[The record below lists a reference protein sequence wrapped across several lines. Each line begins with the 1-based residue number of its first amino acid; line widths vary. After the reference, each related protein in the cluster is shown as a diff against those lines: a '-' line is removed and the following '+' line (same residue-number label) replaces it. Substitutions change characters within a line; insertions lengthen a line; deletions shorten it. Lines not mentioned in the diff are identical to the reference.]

1 MIIFQNLGE
10 IDIAAVSTF
19 GVSVKEGD
27 NPIGF
32 FGTGLKYAIA
42 VLLRTGHTVAIHS
55 GLTCVDFGL
64 RKAEVRGQ
72 EFEFV
77 TMAIDGGK
85 PVDIG
90 FTTQLGKQWEMW
102 MAYREIA
109 CNCKDEG
116 GIAQFSNAAPVP
128 TAGTTQIVVQGQDF
142 EAVHADRHKY
152 ILEDAP
158 SLSIDTMEVRFRS
171 GYDFY
176 YRGVRVL
183 QFTRPLL
190 YTYNDNQKLDLTED
204 RTVKHQFEVTH
215 RIAKAVLKSTD
226 VKFLRMVLT
235 ANEDVIEHDLD
246 FHGWSVAPSTE
257 FIQVVGELIADRVT
271 RINST
276 ALKVYADVTKR
287 TIEPDEKV
295 LTPVQR
301 KCLNKA
307 LDFLANIGFKIRD
320 TYPIKVCESLGA
332 GTLGMA
338 ANETIYLA
346 ERAFNLG
353 GTKQVASTLL
363 EEYLHLKHGYKD
375 CTRELQNYLFEYLMS
390 MGEELTGEPL

>member
-1 MIIFQNLGE
+1 MRCALPECQRQDHALRVQLRRQESRPRRVRFPARFSSRSGGRMIIFQNLGE

-158 SLSIDTMEVRFRS
+158 SLSIDT
-171 GYDFY
+171 
-176 YRGVRVL
+176 
-183 QFTRPLL
+183 
-190 YTYNDNQKLDLTED
+190 
-204 RTVKHQFEVTH
+204 
-215 RIAKAVLKSTD
+215 
-226 VKFLRMVLT
+226 
-235 ANEDVIEHDLD
+235 
-246 FHGWSVAPSTE
+246 
-257 FIQVVGELIADRVT
+257 
-271 RINST
+271 
-276 ALKVYADVTKR
+276 
-287 TIEPDEKV
+287 
-295 LTPVQR
+295 
-301 KCLNKA
+301 
-307 LDFLANIGFKIRD
+307 
-320 TYPIKVCESLGA
+320 
-332 GTLGMA
+332 
-338 ANETIYLA
+338 
-346 ERAFNLG
+346 
-353 GTKQVASTLL
+353 
-363 EEYLHLKHGYKD
+363 
-375 CTRELQNYLFEYLMS
+375 
-390 MGEELTGEPL
+390 